1 MRAVGLGLA
10 IVLAVATGAAA
21 KDDGRGDRV
30 RVKDG
35 DILRG
40 STKRPILAVQQPG
53 MCKPDLGDEELIKA
67 FVRVSD
73 VGGTALAID
82 LHGFNAD
89 ATALDK
95 KHIDTVLKIKDA
107 ANARWMPTVVRVL
120 ASLESADDAT
130 RMNAIHTVA
139 ETFADVWSVV
149 YWIDGPKSEDLA
161 KAFRAEAP
169 KLTVLAPF
177 GGDVQLVTDA
187 KDARKGT
194 AAVVL
199 GALPPKD
206 GGAKNAILPDDPASY
221 EALEEYNR
229 ADAER
234 EPWQP
239 STVGLTAEERADG
252 WISLYDGKSLD
263 GWTIVGDNKKGF
275 ESKDGMLSWAA
286 GGGRKLQ
293 SRNRYGD
300 FMLRFDWKLYAK
312 GANNGMFLRAPR
324 GNRESKMGF
333 EFQLMG
339 DSDKNPDKNSTGSVY
354 DVVPP
359 KAAAA
364 KPEGEWNTVEVML
377 QGSKYKAMLNG
388 VLIQD
393 LDFEQNPELKFRL
406 RKGFIC
412 ISDHGHRA
420 SFRDIRIKEL

>member
-1 MRAVGLGLA
+1 MRVLGFGLA
-10 IVLAVATGAAA
+10 ILLAVATGAAA

-30 RVKDG
+30 RVKDE

-53 MCKPDLGDEELIKA
+53 MCKPDLSDEELIKA
-67 FVRVSD
+67 FVRVSE

-82 LHGFNAD
+82 LHGFNSD
-89 ATALDK
+89 GTALDK
-95 KHIDTVLKIKDA
+95 KHVDTILKIKDG

-130 RMNAIHTVA
+130 RMNAVHTVA
-139 ETFADVWSVV
+139 KTFADVWSVV
-149 YWIDGPKSEDLA
+149 YWIDGPKSEELA
-161 KAFRAEAP
+161 KTLRDEAP
-169 KLTVLAPF
+169 KLLVLSPF
-177 GGDVQLVTDA
+177 GGEVQLITDA
-187 KDARKGT
+187 KDARKG
-194 AAVVL
+194 AASMVL
-199 GALPPKD
+199 GALPPK
-206 GGAKNAILPDDPASY
+206 GGPAKHAILPDGAATY

-229 ADAER
+229 TGAER
-234 EPWQP
+234 KPWQP
-239 STVGLTAEERADG
+239 STVGLTAEERAEG

-263 GWTIVGDNKKGF
+263 GWTIIGDNQEGF
-275 ESKDGMLSWAA
+275 ESKDGILSWAK

-300 FMLRFDWKLYAK
+300 FILRFDWKLYAK
-312 GANNGMFLRAPR
+312 GANNGVYIRAPR
-324 GNRESKMGF
+324 ANRESKMGF

-339 DSDKNPDKNSTGSVY
+339 DSDKKPDKNSTGSVY

-364 KPEGEWNTVEVML
+364 KPEGEWNSVELTL
-377 QGSKYKAMLNG
+377 QGSKYKATLNG

-420 SFRDIRIKEL
+420 SFRNIRLKEL